1 MSISS
6 FNLLVSQKMA
16 LKQRWAFNSWG
27 NSIYLKIFKE
37 YLIISTLY
45 IYWKENFLIKNSH
58 SCCQGF
64 QLLDKL
70 FKEDIYRT
78 WERTL
83 LIGFYFYFLQVI
95 TFMRSSYPWRCCS
108 TESKHEIVP
117 LVSIKHNWTKKNNLQ
132 IRIHREYF
140 YENGHN
146 RIFHCKDGFKVLL
159 YKMLYSLMQTRQ
171 E

>member
-16 LKQRWAFNSWG
+16 LKLRQAFNSWG

-95 TFMRSSYPWRCCS
+95 TFMRSSTKLNQEQTWNC
-108 TESKHEIVP
+108 P
-117 LVSIKHNWTKKNNLQ
+117 LGVNKTQLDKEKQSSNKN
-132 IRIHREYF
+132 
-140 YENGHN
+140 
-146 RIFHCKDGFKVLL
+146 
-159 YKMLYSLMQTRQ
+159 S
-171 E
+171 